1 MGWNTNSNLPSN
13 KWKANVNIQILK
25 FQSYELPNI
34 HNKKWIKIKK
44 KAPVWLGYQHKT
56 KHKTPKIEKKN
67 F

>member
-44 KAPVWLGYQHKT
+44 KAPV
-56 KHKTPKIEKKN
+56 
-67 F
+67 